1 MRLFSCWIR
10 PYHSIVDKIAHL
22 YRSEAR
28 VKKILSISMGSSSRD
43 HTTRHTFLGQEC
55 EISRQGTNGDF
66 NRAIRRYR
74 DMDGKV
80 DAFGAGGV
88 EFYLGVEDQ
97 RYYFR
102 DVRRIRNAI
111 KISKVGDGNGVK
123 GILEKRAFEYLEKHL
138 NEKED
143 KSLKG
148 LPAMITTVV
157 ERYSMGK
164 AMVDAGLDVTF
175 GDFMFALGLPFAIRT
190 ISAARLLAGVLL
202 PVVTQLPFAWLYP
215 LGSEQDKPPQ
225 PKWIKYYQRS
235 QVIAGDF
242 LQIRQYMPD
251 DLTGKIVVTNT
262 TTAQNV
268 EELQKRNL
276 HILVTVTPRLAGRSF
291 GTNVM
296 EATLLALMDKPQ
308 SEITTTDFQ
317 GLIDRIPLEPNIE
330 VLN

>member
-1 MRLFSCWIR
+1 VKR
-10 PYHSIVDKIAHL
+10 IV
-22 YRSEAR
+22 
-28 VKKILSISMGSSSRD
+28 SISVGSSARD

-55 EISRQGTNGDF
+55 EISRRGTNGDF
-66 NRAIRRYR
+66 QKAIELYKEL
-74 DMDGKV
+74 DGKV

-88 EFYLGVEDQ
+88 EFFLQVEDK

-102 DVRRIRNAI
+102 DVKRIRDSI

-123 GILEKRAFEYLEKHL
+123 GLLEKRAFEYLEKYL
-138 NEKED
+138 NEKEGR
-143 KSLKG
+143 SLKG
-148 LPAMITTVV
+148 LPALKTTVV

-175 GDFMFALGLPFAIRT
+175 GDFMFALGLPIAMRSL
-190 ISAARLLAGVLL
+190 SAARVVASVLL
-202 PVVTQLPFAWLYP
+202 PVVTQVPFSWLYP

-225 PKWIKYYQRS
+225 NKWRKYYQRS

-251 DLTGKIVVTNT
+251 DLTGKIIVTNT
-262 TTAQNV
+262 TTEKNV
-268 EELQKRNL
+268 EELRKRNL
-276 HILVTVTPRLAGRSF
+276 HILVTVTPRLEGRSF

-308 SEITTTDFQ
+308 SEVTQADFV
-317 GLIDRIPLEPNIE
+317 GLINRIPLEPNIE